1 MVGRRGK
8 YERLRDSMMAP
19 EGQTDREGMIQEIV
33 TAKRAGSFYE
43 FPPDFPDQDKRG
55 IWRDVYKILKDSRTA
70 R

>member
-19 EGQTDREGMIQEIV
+19 EGQTDRDEMIQEIV
-33 TAKRAGSFYE
+33 AAKKVGDFYE
-43 FPPDFPDQDKRG
+43 FPADFPDADKRG